1 MECQIQASDKWF
13 QVNQIISKVRI
24 IFEKRKCH
32 L

>member
-1 MECQIQASDKWF
+1 MGYQIQASDKWF
-13 QVNQIISKVRI
+13 QVNQIILKVRI